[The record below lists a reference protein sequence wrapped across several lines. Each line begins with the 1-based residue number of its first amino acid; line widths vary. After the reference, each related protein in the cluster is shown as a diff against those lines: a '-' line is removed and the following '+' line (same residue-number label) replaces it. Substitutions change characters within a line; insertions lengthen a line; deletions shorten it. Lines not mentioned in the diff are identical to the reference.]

1 MLQLMNILKQ
11 ENYVGKLKL
20 LTSLNV
26 FTPKQICNKGY
37 NYVVKHIAHNPGLY
51 YNTWLEL
58 EGT

>member
-1 MLQLMNILKQ
+1 MNAMPQLMNILKQ

-51 YNTWLEL
+51 YNT
-58 EGT
+58 